1 MKLLELTA
9 QQTAKI
15 NSLPG
20 EFPYENTKKDS
31 PLEGKK
37 YRRFSYGGIVFIV
50 HSEDKF
56 CKLIDTDTLY
66 SVDFQEGL
74 HDGKPALAYAGSLSV
89 GKVKSLA
96 LVEATL
102 AAIMA
107 PTFNPMSV
115 DIDHNELV

>member
-15 NSLPG
+15 NALPG
-20 EFPYENTKKDS
+20 EFPYENTKPGS
-31 PLEGKK
+31 PLEGKS
-37 YRRFSYGGIVFIV
+37 YRRFSYGGIVFTV
-50 HSEDKF
+50 NTEDRF
-56 CKLIDTDTLY
+56 CKLFDTDQLY
-66 SVDFQEGL
+66 SADFQEGL
-74 HDGKPALAYAGSLSV
+74 YEGKAALGYAGCLSV

-115 DIDHNELV
+115 DLTHDELV